1 MMRKPVKPPEGA
13 RMKETADMLAWRK
26 EFEEMKTEDHLAK
39 MKELGLDDE
48 DMEEF
53 KEMRAGKSIEKELL
67 GESGDGEEIP
77 PTVKALSRPAATGKP
92 TPKKATKPTISKG
105 KK

>member
-13 RMKETADMLAWRK
+13 KLKETPDMVAWRK
-26 EFEEMKTEDHLAK
+26 EFEQMKEADHLAK

-48 DMEEF
+48 DLEEF
-53 KEMRAGKSIEKELL
+53 KEMRSGKSLEEELIGNAPVEEK
-67 GESGDGEEIP
+67 
-77 PTVKALSRPAATGKP
+77 
-92 TPKKATKPTISKG
+92 PKKKA